1 MTQELRATSETRTR
15 IIAAWAICAAVMVLL
30 AFLLPKAWWLFGLL
44 AIASVIIGW
53 RFTQM
58 RIELRDSDLVLR
70 NLFTQDVIPRDQVV
84 EIRDGQF
91 LNWKA
96 DGEQHERLVLYLM
109 GSMETGSRNPE
120 GRAKQEATDAV
131 AAWRKRATDEAS
143 R

>member
-1 MTQELRATSETRTR
+1 M
-15 IIAAWAICAAVMVLL
+15 
-30 AFLLPKAWWLFGLL
+30 
-44 AIASVIIGW
+44 AIASAIVGW

-96 DGEQHERLVLYLM
+96 DGQQHERLVLYLM

-131 AAWRKRATDEAS
+131 AAWRRRATDEAS